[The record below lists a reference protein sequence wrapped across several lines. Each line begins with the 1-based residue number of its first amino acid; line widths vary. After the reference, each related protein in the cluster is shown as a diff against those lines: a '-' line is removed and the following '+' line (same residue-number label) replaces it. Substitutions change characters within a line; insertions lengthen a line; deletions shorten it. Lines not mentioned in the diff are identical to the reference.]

1 MEQDGAVDAGGI
13 VLVQG
18 GVVDGGGV
26 EGAGRGLE
34 QDAEPARGVAE
45 AADGSAA
52 GALAQVGGGGGR
64 RALCFAVS
72 RSPMRASACSGSV
85 VVRPS

>member
-45 AADGSAA
+45 TGPPPVRSRRSAA
-52 GALAQVGGGGGR
+52 AAAGGPCALR
-64 RALCFAVS
+64 C
-72 RSPMRASACSGSV
+72 PD
-85 VVRPS
+85 PP